1 MQELRNEIGMLIG
14 KLETGIFAEDRVAA
28 EVLMK
33 LKSLLQEED
42 VSVRAHFPHAGRRGD
57 VFQDLRQFW
66 LDSVPWCSELS
77 RGLEK
82 IIIMYEEQADQVRH
96 IPETA
101 PGTGRSGG
109 QG

>member
-33 LKSLLQEED
+33 LKSLLHEED
-42 VSVRAHFPHAGRRGD
+42 VSVRAHSPHACRRGD

-96 IPETA
+96 IPGTA

>member
-1 MQELRNEIGMLIG
+1 
-14 KLETGIFAEDRVAA
+14 
-28 EVLMK
+28 MK
-33 LKSLLQEED
+33 LKSLLHEED
-42 VSVRAHFPHAGRRGD
+42 VSVGANFPHTGGRGD

-82 IIIMYEEQADQVRH
+82 IIIMYEEQADQACH
-96 IPETA
+96 IPETG
-101 PGTGRSGG
+101 PGSGRSGG